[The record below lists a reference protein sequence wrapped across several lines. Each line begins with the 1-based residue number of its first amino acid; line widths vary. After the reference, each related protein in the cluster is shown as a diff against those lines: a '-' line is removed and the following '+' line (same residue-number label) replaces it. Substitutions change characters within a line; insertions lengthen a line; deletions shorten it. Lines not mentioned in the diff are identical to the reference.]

1 MPRAKSTK
9 KSSRKAPAAAEAS
22 QEMRASQKLERLASD
37 ANNNE
42 QNEMPQ
48 KEEHEEVAAEMED
61 PLQEAGP
68 SGSGNDME
76 EVEENAEEPKKRG
89 RGRPADADRKPK
101 EPKKP
106 LTPEEKE
113 ARKQAKIAKKA
124 AQIENGYRLGALGT
138 AKSLAEKEKRAGMNP
153 EELKAYLKEYEK
165 IRKANTREAKA
176 ELIFP
181 IARCHRYLKKGTGR
195 RCMEKSAVFTAAV
208 MEYLCA
214 EVVELSGNV
223 AHEHKRRTIKPRD
236 IMVACRNDDEI
247 NRLIGPHITFGRA
260 GVRGTGIHPAL
271 KESHLMGKM
280 KVAELNA
287 CKWPARDSLKI

>member
-22 QEMRASQKLERLASD
+22 QEVRASQKMERLASD

-76 EVEENAEEPKKRG
+76 EVQENAEEPKKN
-89 RGRPADADRKPK
+89 RKPYVSK
-101 EPKKP
+101 AM
-106 LTPEEKE
+106 TPEEREAKKE
-113 ARKQAKIAKKA
+113 KIAARKA
-124 AQIENGYRLGALGT
+124 AQIEHGYRLAD
-138 AKSLAEKEKRAGMNP
+138 ASKARRLAEKEKQAAMTA
-153 EELKAYLKEYEK
+153 EELKLYKEEQSK
-165 IRKANTREAKA
+165 MKKMKSKQGKA

-181 IARCHRYLKKGTGR
+181 IPRCRRYLKKHTQNPK
-195 RCMEKSAVFTAAV
+195 CDHKSAVFMAAV
-208 MEYLCA
+208 MEYLVA

-223 AHEHKRRTIKPRD
+223 AHEHKRRTLKPRD
-236 IMVACRNDDEI
+236 IMVACKNDEEI
-247 NRLIGPHITFGRA
+247 NRLIGQNIIFGRA

-271 KESHLMGKM
+271 KESHLMQRM

-287 CKWPARDSLKI
+287 CQWPARDSLKI